1 MRFSNKS
8 SSAPEMAIA
17 STFEATPP
25 LSYKVI
31 LLGDFGVG
39 KTTFLEQVRREMQSS
54 VTELKWAEFTCSLQG
69 ETQGRHSRGIESV
82 EFTLFTASLSL
93 KVRLFDTAGAE
104 RYQRSAVTSNYFRDS
119 DAALLMYSV
128 ADSNTFENLTEWIEL
143 HREKVEN
150 TMVILPCFTILYN
163 IEQPWFFQIHRCCY
177 TLL

>member
-93 KVRLFDTAGAE
+93 KVSTAYA
-104 RYQRSAVTSNYFRDS
+104 RQSQIKNVRMCASAYVC
-119 DAALLMYSV
+119 SV
-128 ADSNTFENLTEWIEL
+128 
-143 HREKVEN
+143 
-150 TMVILPCFTILYN
+150 
-163 IEQPWFFQIHRCCY
+163 
-177 TLL
+177 